1 MKICVFGASS
11 RDLEQGYFD
20 EAFALGAE
28 LARRGHTIVFGG
40 GASGLMGA
48 TARGAKSR
56 GGHLIGIAPKF
67 FDEPGI
73 LDKDCDEMIF
83 TETMSERKKAME
95 DMSEAFIT
103 LPGGIGTFE
112 EFFEAL
118 TLKQLGRHA
127 KAMAVLNTL
136 GYYDAL
142 EAMVQRAVDERFL
155 TADGKDL
162 YAMFTDVGELVSY
175 VENYHAEP
183 EEIWKDKLFGKYSR
197 D

>member
-1 MKICVFGASS
+1 
-11 RDLEQGYFD
+11 
-20 EAFALGAE
+20 
-28 LARRGHTIVFGG
+28 
-40 GASGLMGA
+40 MGA
-48 TARGAKSR
+48 TARGAKSQ
-56 GGHLIGIAPKF
+56 GGRLIGIAPKF

-175 VENYHAEP
+175 VENYRAEP

>member
-11 RDLEQGYFD
+11 RDLAQVYYD
-20 EAFALGAE
+20 EAYALGAI
-28 LARRGHTIVFGG
+28 LAKRGHVLVFGG
-40 GASGLMGA
+40 GTSGLMGSV
-48 TARGAKSR
+48 ARGAKSE
-56 GGHLIGIAPKF
+56 GGYIIGVAPKF

-73 LDKDCDEMIF
+73 LHKECDEMIF
-83 TETMSERKKAME
+83 TETMGERKKAME
-95 DMSEAFIT
+95 DMSDAFVT

-183 EEIWKDKLFGKYSR
+183 EEIWKEKLFGKYPSK
-197 D
+197 

>member
-56 GGHLIGIAPKF
+56 GGRLIGIAPKF

-103 LPGGIGTFE
+103 LPGGIGTYE
-112 EFFEAL
+112 EFFEVL